1 MDARSRGRK
10 HQPWLVEAN
19 QPRHGDARVDG
30 IANQSVAKR
39 QRSPID
45 AEDGGG
51 ASRLR
56 GALSPFSVSCGF
68 TVAQV
73 DEEHGSSLGG
83 ELCRGSTHHCFEIVG
98 VGTERQY
105 VIRSGHRCDS
115 AIEMQIA
122 DAR

>member
-1 MDARSRGRK
+1 VEADQACNRDAR
-10 HQPWLVEAN
+10 L
-19 QPRHGDARVDG
+19 DC

-39 QRSPID
+39 QRGPID

-56 GALSPFSVSCGF
+56 GTLSPFSVSCGF

-73 DEEHGSSLGG
+73 DEEHRSALGD
-83 ELCRGSTHHCFEIVG
+83 ELRRGSPHHRFEIVG

-105 VIRSGHRCDS
+105 VIWSGHRCD
-115 AIEMQIA
+115 APP
-122 DAR
+122 